1 MNMKNLI
8 AKMDAIILNEDINGI
23 AECGDDMPPA
33 PAASHSPDSV
43 TMNVTMNGTGA
54 SGIRDLMNVLKDIQ
68 DGPDEGGLEFGG
80 EETDEER
87 DIDYGAQEGGPDW
100 ERDRGDDWDE
110 YTPDV
115 DDDEEFGG
123 EEHPSALKT
132 MGATLD
138 DDFANE
144 PNPEYHGIGAVTGSG
159 NDLHGNM
166 GDHRMRQTGL
176 PVAKPIASE
185 GLLSMMANLY
195 QEIKLR

>member
-1 MNMKNLI
+1 
-8 AKMDAIILNEDINGI
+8 
-23 AECGDDMPPA
+23 
-33 PAASHSPDSV
+33 
-43 TMNVTMNGTGA
+43 MNVTMNGTGA

-68 DGPDEGGLEFGG
+68 DGPDASGLEFGDEEG
-80 EETDEER
+80 EEEFGDEEGEEEFG
-87 DIDYGAQEGGPDW
+87 DEEG
-100 ERDRGDDWDE
+100 E
-110 YTPDV
+110 
-115 DDDEEFGG
+115 EEFGG
-123 EEHPSALKT
+123 DEHPSALKI

-144 PNPEYHGIGAVTGSG
+144 PDTEYHSMDAVTGSG
-159 NDLHGNM
+159 NDLHGNQ

>member
-1 MNMKNLI
+1 MNMKHLI
-8 AKMDAIILNEDINGI
+8 AKMDAIILNEAINGI

-33 PAASHSPDSV
+33 PASAPSSDSV

-68 DGPDEGGLEFGG
+68 DGPDASGLEFGDEEG
-80 EETDEER
+80 EEEFGDEEGEEEFG
-87 DIDYGAQEGGPDW
+87 DEEG
-100 ERDRGDDWDE
+100 EEEFGDE
-110 YTPDV
+110 EGE
-115 DDDEEFGG
+115 EEFGG
-123 EEHPSALKT
+123 DEHPSALKI

-144 PNPEYHGIGAVTGSG
+144 PNPEYHDISAVTGSG
-159 NDLHGNM
+159 NDLHGNQ